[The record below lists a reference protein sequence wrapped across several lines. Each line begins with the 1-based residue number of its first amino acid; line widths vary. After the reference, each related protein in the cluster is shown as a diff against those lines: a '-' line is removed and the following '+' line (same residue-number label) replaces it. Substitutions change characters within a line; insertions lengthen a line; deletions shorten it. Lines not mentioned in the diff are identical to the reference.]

1 MTKAKNE
8 PVGKGMEN
16 IETALSRTEHYIEQN
31 QKSLIII
38 VLAIVF
44 LVAAF
49 FGYKRFLVA
58 PKEVEA
64 QKAVFMAERFFEQDS
79 FRLALEGDGMNAGFI
94 EIIDNYG
101 ITKTANLSCYYAGI
115 CNYNLGN
122 YEDAIK
128 YLKKFNSSSKLIA
141 PLAIGLIGD
150 SNVELGNDKGAA
162 SAYLKAAK
170 FSKNSFTAPIFF
182 MKAGSIYEKTGDYAR
197 ALKLYQKIKSDY
209 PASQEGTQIDKYI
222 TRAEQMLVKK

>member
-1 MTKAKNE
+1 MTNSKNE

-16 IETALSRTEHYIEQN
+16 IESALSQTEHYIEQN
-31 QKSLIII
+31 QKSLIVI

-64 QKAVFMAERFFEQDS
+64 QKSVYMAERFFEQDS
-79 FRLALEGDGMNAGFI
+79 FRLALDGDGMNAGFI

-101 ITKTANLSCYYAGI
+101 ITKTANLCCYYAGI
-115 CNYNLGN
+115 SNLKIGN

-128 YLKKFNSSSKLIA
+128 YLKKFDSNDKLVAPIA
-141 PLAIGLIGD
+141 MGAIGDANL
-150 SNVELGNDKGAA
+150 ELGNDKDAA
-162 SAYLKAAK
+162 SAYVKAAK
-170 FSKNSFTAPIFF
+170 MSANTFTSPIFY
-182 MKAGSIYEKTGDYAR
+182 MKAGQVLEKTGDYAQ
-197 ALKLYQKIKSDY
+197 AIKLYKKIKTDY
-209 PASQEGTQIDKYI
+209 PSSQEGTQIDKFI
-222 TRAEQMLVKK
+222 TRAELMLGKK